1 MLIPVN
7 LHFSFPS
14 HLSLAGAAT
23 LPAKISSQ
31 AEYCTAET
39 YLVIMGGCLSSQ
51 RDLTYST
58 YSRYTLDSDSETL
71 SVKHSLSFTDSS
83 FSYSNISYSNR

>member
-7 LHFSFPS
+7 LHVSFPS
-14 HLSLAGAAT
+14 HLSLAGSAT

-31 AEYCTAET
+31 AEYCTAEA
-39 YLVIMGGCLSSQ
+39 YLVIMGGYLSSQ

-58 YSRYTLDSDSETL
+58 YSRYTLDSDSGTQ
-71 SVKHSLSFTDSS
+71 SDKHSLSFTDAS
-83 FSYSNISYSNR
+83 FSYSNSSYSRR